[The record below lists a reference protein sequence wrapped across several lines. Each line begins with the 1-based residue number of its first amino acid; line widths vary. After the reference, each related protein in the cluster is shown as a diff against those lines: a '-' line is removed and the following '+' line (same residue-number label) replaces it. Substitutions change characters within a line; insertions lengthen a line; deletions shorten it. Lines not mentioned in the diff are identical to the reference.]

1 MPIATLTSKG
11 QVTIPKEVRDR
22 LRLRAGDRLE
32 FVVLPDGTVTL
43 RTARRD
49 VREFAGILRG
59 RLKKPL
65 TVEEMNRIIEK
76 GWAGE
81 IRE

>member
-22 LRLRAGDRLE
+22 LRLRAGDRVE
-32 FVVLPDGTVTL
+32 FVVAEDGTV
-43 RTARRD
+43 RVRPVRRD
-49 VREFAGILRG
+49 IRDLAGILHDPKR
-59 RLKKPL
+59 KPL
-65 TVEEMNRIIEK
+65 TVEEMNRIIGK

-81 IRE
+81 LRE